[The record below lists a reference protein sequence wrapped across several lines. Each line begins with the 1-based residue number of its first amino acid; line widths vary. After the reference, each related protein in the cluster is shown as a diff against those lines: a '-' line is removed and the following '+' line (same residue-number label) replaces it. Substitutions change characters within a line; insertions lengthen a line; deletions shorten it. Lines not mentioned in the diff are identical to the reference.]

1 MPGEVACHGGEQ
13 DHQLLSSVALWAEE
27 GPR

>member
-1 MPGEVACHGGEQ
+1 MPGEGARHRGGQ
-13 DHQLLSSVALWAEE
+13 DRQSLSGIALWAEE